1 MKNHAVLTSASILV
15 VGSDSST
22 VVDEGTVV
30 QQKCRWTLDIKI
42 YNIDDIDIIIDEVRH
57 DNALQWW
64 WCLIV
69 SCVNTGAVKS
79 VEVLTLE
86 LWKD

>member
-30 QQKCRWTLDIKI
+30 QQKGRWTFDIKI
-42 YNIDDIDIIIDEVRH
+42 YNIDFDNVDDIDIIIDEVHH
-57 DNALQWW
+57 DNGGMTMMDNDD
-64 WCLIV
+64 V
-69 SCVNTGAVKS
+69 
-79 VEVLTLE
+79 
-86 LWKD
+86 